1 MNESYSSDTA
11 KITVHD
17 DIGTDIWY
25 ITKGEDSTHFEMVN
39 DPKYI
44 GKFGAGKHIH
54 YFRTE
59 PWYEDVRMWLKRG
72 KSPDGK
78 TYQK

>member
-1 MNESYSSDTA
+1 MNESYSSDTV

-17 DIGTDIWY
+17 DVGTDIWY

-44 GKFGAGKHIH
+44 GKFGAGKHINH
-54 YFRTE
+54 FRNVTL
-59 PWYEDVRMWLKRG
+59 VFK
-72 KSPDGK
+72 
-78 TYQK
+78 